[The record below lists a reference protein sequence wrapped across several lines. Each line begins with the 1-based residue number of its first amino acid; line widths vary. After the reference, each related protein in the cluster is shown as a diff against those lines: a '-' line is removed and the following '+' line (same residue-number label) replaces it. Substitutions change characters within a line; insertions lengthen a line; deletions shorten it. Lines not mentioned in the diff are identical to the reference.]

1 MLGIKKP
8 SCLQRLL
15 KDKVTPT
22 YLLQVSSILMYKN
35 TLGWRPFLKREPLA
49 VFSLPKFISM
59 QYHGLQKNVLHN
71 Q

>member
-1 MLGIKKP
+1 
-8 SCLQRLL
+8 
-15 KDKVTPT
+15 
-22 YLLQVSSILMYKN
+22 
-35 TLGWRPFLKREPLA
+35 LA